1 MSRAQRVRAE
11 KAMERAADDM
21 DKWEAKKKKSIE
33 KAGVIKG
40 RAKMWEEVNGESVG
54 RKKGGEKSFEVLE
67 SEEAGKGGNKGPR
80 FGFGDEEMEEVGVVD
95 QGEDKAGLSVAP
107 PVVEDEL
114 L

>member
-1 MSRAQRVRAE
+1 MTRSQRVRAE

-33 KAGVIKG
+33 KAATIKE
-40 RAKMWEEVNGESVG
+40 RAKLWEDVNGESVKG
-54 RKKGGEKSFEVLE
+54 KKSAFSVLAEEGEAGKKRVWGDAEMGDVQGAEVPEDKGGEVS
-67 SEEAGKGGNKGPR
+67 
-80 FGFGDEEMEEVGVVD
+80 
-95 QGEDKAGLSVAP
+95 SVAA